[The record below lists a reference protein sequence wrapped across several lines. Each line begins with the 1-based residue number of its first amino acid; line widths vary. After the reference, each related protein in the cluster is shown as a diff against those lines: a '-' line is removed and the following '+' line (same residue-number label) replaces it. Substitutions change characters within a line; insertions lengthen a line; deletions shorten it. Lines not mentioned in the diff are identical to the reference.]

1 MGGPRIRAPGAFL
14 PLIDVWAPFERV
26 AERMPE
32 DALVVIDAR
41 VAALHP
47 RVLRQCRKRA
57 RVVLPLRAGEGAK
70 TLGTLAKVLAAGVGL
85 PRSGALVAV
94 GGGTIGDLCTVAA
107 HLLKRGVRLI
117 HVPTTVLAAVDSS
130 VGGKGAVHTAARGG
144 MAVKNAAGV
153 FHYPEACWICPELF
167 DTLPARA
174 LREGAT
180 EAWKMVACL
189 APGLWRSYRRSAPP
203 LERMIRDAR
212 RLKDEVCR
220 GDPYELKGPRR
231 VLNFGHT
238 FGHVL
243 ESLTRFRVSH
253 GDAVGMGML
262 CALDVG
268 RVMGVTKE
276 AEEVEQG
283 LMEGP
288 RILGRKALAAALERA
303 TVPAVAELLKADKK
317 AGRAGALRMVLLR
330 RIGDAETHPVDVRT
344 WRPLLNA
351 WRQGARP

>member
-1 MGGPRIRAPGAFL
+1 MSAPGAFL
-14 PLIDVWAPFERV
+14 PLRDVWAPFERA
-26 AERMPE
+26 AERIPE
-32 DALVVIDAR
+32 DALVVIDAK

-47 RVLRQCRKRA
+47 RVLARCRRRA
-57 RVVLPLRAGEGAK
+57 KVVLPLRAGEGAK

-153 FHYPEACWICPELF
+153 FHYPEECWICPELF
-167 DTLPARA
+167 ATLPGRA

-189 APGLWRSYRRSAPP
+189 APGLWRSYQRSAPP
-203 LERMIRDAR
+203 MERMIRDAR
-212 RLKDEVCR
+212 KLKDEVCR

-262 CALDVG
+262 CALDAG
-268 RVMGVTKE
+268 RAQGVTPE
-276 AEEVEQG
+276 AVAEEVERG
-283 LMEGP
+283 LLEGP
-288 RILGRKALAAALERA
+288 RILGRRELAVALERA
-303 TVPAVAELLKADKK
+303 SVPAVAELLKADKK
-317 AGRAGALRMVLLR
+317 AGRAGALRMVLLQ
-330 RIGDAETHPVDVRT
+330 RIGAAETYPVDART
-344 WRPLLNA
+344 WRPLLSA
-351 WRQGARP
+351 WRRGARP

>member
-1 MGGPRIRAPGAFL
+1 
-14 PLIDVWAPFERV
+14 
-26 AERMPE
+26 
-32 DALVVIDAR
+32 LVVIDAR

-47 RVLRQCRKRA
+47 RVAATCRRRSK
-57 RVVLPLRAGEGAK
+57 VVLPLRAGEGAK
-70 TLGTLAKVLAAGVGL
+70 TLGTLARVLAAGTPL
-85 PRSGALVAV
+85 PRTGTLIAI

-130 VGGKGAVHTAARGG
+130 AGGKGAVHAAARGG
-144 MAVKNAAGV
+144 LAVKNAAGV

-167 DTLPARA
+167 ETLPARA
-174 LREGAT
+174 HREGAT

-189 APGLWRSYRRSAPP
+189 SPGLWGAYRRRPP
-203 LERMIRDAR
+203 ALERMVRDAR
-212 RLKDEVCR
+212 RLKDAVCR

-268 RVMGVTKE
+268 RAIGVTPE
-276 AEEVEQG
+276 AVAVEVERG
-283 LMEGP
+283 LEDGP
-288 RILGRKALAAALERA
+288 GILGRAALAKALGRA
-303 TVPAVAELLKADKK
+303 KVPAVAELLRADKK
-317 AGRAGALRMVLLR
+317 AGKAGALRMVLLR
-330 RIGDAETHPVDVRT
+330 EIGDAPVLPAEART
-344 WRPLLNA
+344 WRPLLRA
-351 WRQGARP
+351 WREGTRP

>member
-1 MGGPRIRAPGAFL
+1 MSAPGSFR
-14 PLIDVWAPFERV
+14 PLRDVWAPFQRA
-26 AERMPE
+26 AERIPE

-47 RVLRQCRKRA
+47 RVAAQCRRRA
-57 RVVLPLRAGEGAK
+57 QVVLPLRAGEGAK
-70 TLGTLAKVLAAGVGL
+70 TLGTLARVLAAGMLL
-85 PRSGALVAV
+85 PRTGTLIAI

-107 HLLKRGVRLI
+107 HLLKRGMRLV
-117 HVPTTVLAAVDSS
+117 HVPTTILAAVDSS

-153 FHYPEACWICPELF
+153 FHYPDECWICPELF
-167 DTLPARA
+167 ETLPARA
-174 LREGAT
+174 HREGAT

-189 APGLWRSYRRSAPP
+189 SPGLWRAYRRKPPP
-203 LERMIRDAR
+203 LEQMIRDAR
-212 RLKDEVCR
+212 RLKDAVCEN
-220 GDPYELKGPRR
+220 DPYELKGPRR

-253 GDAVGMGML
+253 GDAVGLGMR

-268 RVMGVTKE
+268 RALGVTPE
-276 AEEVEQG
+276 AIAEEVERG
-283 LMEGP
+283 LEEGP
-288 RILGRKALAAALERA
+288 RILGRSALAEALGKA
-303 TVPAVAELLKADKK
+303 PASAVAELLKADKK
-317 AGRAGALRMVLLR
+317 GGRGGALRMVLLR
-330 RIGDAETHPVDVRT
+330 RIGDAEVHPVEAHT

-351 WRQGARP
+351 WRLGARP